1 MASHLTLLGV
11 VLCSLVVST
20 SEIPPQ
26 ADFDLQAARVIDNP
40 EKHYTRQNE
49 NGLSHYPMGI
59 LDLSYTSVYNGTC
72 RKMEKVANKTDVP
85 GKFRH
90 ISQKFSLF
98 QLYSF
103 GHLSEL
109 LIVDVK
115 YDEYTLTY
123 SINTKGNETYFVNK
137 LDGRSVDL
145 SADVQE
151 KFRQFSLQTDFLP
164 ENIFIL
170 PKSDTV

>member
-1 MASHLTLLGV
+1 WLQMLAKLL
-11 VLCSLVVST
+11 LCFCIITCCFPCVCP
-20 SEIPPQ
+20 EI
-26 ADFDLQAARVIDNP
+26 AGKMKMGTYVITP
-40 EKHYTRQNE
+40 LP
-49 NGLSHYPMGI
+49 NGN

-72 RKMEKVANKTDVP
+72 RKMEKVAKKTDVP

-90 ISQKFSLF
+90 ISQSD
-98 QLYSF
+98 
-103 GHLSEL
+103 EL

-115 YDEYTLTY
+115 YEEYTLTY

-145 SADVQE
+145 SAVQE

-170 PKSDTV
+170 PKSGNVKNI